1 MARQMHPAENR
12 GYRELYALARQ
23 IARHWSALAERLE
36 GTDAAA
42 PLKAGAELAQRL
54 IDELEQTTPE
64 YGLPGGPGAQGVGS
78 AAAAVR
84 SGLKDR
90 FLERNQAV
98 RIAVLDAQ
106 HATTLLAYLA
116 AIAATREDEPLA
128 DFCRRWERRIRR
140 AQTPVR
146 SAAIGMGTDP
156 DSAIAPLDE
165 SPAGRLA
172 HGASYA
178 FGAIGEWTDRRAT
191 QRRGE

>member
-1 MARQMHPAENR
+1 MHPAENR

-23 IARHWSALAERLE
+23 MSKHWSALAERLE
-36 GTDAAA
+36 GTDAAE
-42 PLKAGAELAQRL
+42 PLRAGAELARRL

-84 SGLKDR
+84 SGVRDR

-98 RIAVLDAQ
+98 RVAVLDAQ

-116 AIAATREDEPLA
+116 AIAATREDEALA
-128 DFCRRWERRIRR
+128 DFCRRWERRVRR

-146 SAAIGMGTDP
+146 SAAIGMGNDP
-156 DSAIAPLDE
+156 DSAIVPVDE
-165 SPAGRLA
+165 SPAGRIA

-178 FGAIGEWTDRRAT
+178 FGALGEWSDRRAAK
-191 QRRGE
+191 RRG